1 MDKERRRGFFS
12 ALKGEVVR
20 GLSPARSR
28 GKSLLPHARKTA
40 AEDEAETPE
49 VLAPYAAGQFV
60 AHSGSLH
67 PGGEALAPLMEGTE
81 VAKDSMS
88 GEVYVQRN

>member
-1 MDKERRRGFFS
+1 MDKERRQGFFWV
-12 ALKGEVVR
+12 LKVEMVC
-20 GLSPARSR
+20 GLSPGQVV
-28 GKSLLPHARKTA
+28 GKLLLPCARKAAATA
-40 AEDEAETPE
+40 VEEPKE
-49 VLAPYAAGQFV
+49 LAPYAPDKFV

-67 PGGEALAPLMEGTE
+67 PGGEALVPLMEGTE